1 MLVIKRK
8 LNLRRRQGSGVRD
21 VISNVIKSMS
31 NKVSA
36 QRVAE
41 AVLDGGVKLASESAV
56 RGTKLAAESLLKRAV
71 DKKKKTKAAQKIN
84 TIDALINGS
93 GIIYE

>member
-8 LNLRRRQGSGVRD
+8 LNLRRRQGSGLRD

-36 QRVAE
+36 QKVAD
-41 AVLDGGVKLASESAV
+41 AVLNGGTKLASESAA
-56 RGTKLAAESLLKRAV
+56 RGAKLAAESLLKRTV
-71 DKKKKTKAAQKIN
+71 NKKKKRKHHKR
-84 TIDALINGS
+84 
-93 GIIYE
+93 